1 MTNPTAA
8 MRMLI
13 TYAICIPLAV
23 VIGYVLTNPLDYGT
37 IGFLGI
43 IALVLISPILIKWYY
58 PLLVFGLACPAIM
71 FFLPGRPLMSQ
82 AVVVLAVGIII
93 SEQILKGQKPF
104 APVRII
110 IAPLIFL
117 AAVIFMTAE
126 LNGGIGFHSFGS
138 DTGGGKKYA
147 EAFIGIA
154 TFFALASRA
163 IPPGQRKLYICLAFL
178 PGLTGI
184 ISQLFPVLPSPLNY
198 INLLFPPLGGVGQEP
213 IVIGETRLVSFS
225 FAVGTIA
232 AFMMVRYG
240 LRGIFDFSKPWR
252 FLFFF
257 ASLGLAML
265 GGFRSSFSGTVVT
278 LLLMFFLERLHRTRL
293 LPVGLMAAILG
304 FTLLACFSD
313 KLPYTL
319 QRSMSFLPFKW
330 KPEVIVDA
338 QGSSE
343 WRFAIWR
350 ATWPMV
356 PSHLL
361 LGKGFTINKEDFDM
375 MGHGTFSGHQI
386 DEANNPLALSND
398 YHSGP
403 LTTLMGFGIWGAIGM
418 IWLMG
423 AALYVLYQN
432 YKYGDPDLMAF
443 NAFTLAGAVTA
454 VIFFFFVVGGFASDI
469 GNIAKTV
476 GFSLAMNGGLARR
489 PARPIINLTIKPHK
503 PTAAAVPQPV

>member
-23 VIGYVLTNPLDYGT
+23 IIGYVLTNPLDYGT

-43 IALVLISPILIKWYY
+43 IAFVLISPILIKWYY
-58 PLLVFGLACPAIM
+58 PLLIFGLACPAIM

-82 AVVVLAVGIII
+82 AVVLLAVGIIV

-104 APVRII
+104 TPVRIV
-110 IAPLIFL
+110 IAPLVFL

-147 EAFIGIA
+147 EVFIGIA
-154 TFFALASRA
+154 TFFAVASRA
-163 IPPGQRKLYICLAFL
+163 IPSSQRKLYIGLAFL

-198 INLLFPPLGGVGQEP
+198 VNLLFPPLVVSPEE
-213 IVIGETRLVSFS
+213 IVIGQTRLVSFS

-232 AFMMVRYG
+232 VFMLVRYG

-252 FLFFF
+252 SLIFL
-257 ASLGLAML
+257 ASFGLSML
-265 GGFRSSFSGTVVT
+265 GGFRSSFSGTVLT
-278 LLLMFFLERLHRTRL
+278 ILLMFFLERMHRTRL
-293 LPVGLMAAILG
+293 LPVVLMASVLA
-304 FTLLACFSD
+304 FTLMACFSD
-313 KLPYTL
+313 KMPYTL
-319 QRSMSFLPFKW
+319 QRSMSFLPFDW
-330 KPEVIVDA
+330 KPEVIIDA

-361 LGKGFTINKEDFDM
+361 LGKGFTINKDDFDM
-375 MGHGTFSGHQI
+375 MGQGTFAGHQI

-403 LTTLMGFGIWGAIGM
+403 LSTLMGFGVWGGIGV

-432 YKYGDPDLMAF
+432 YKYGDPDLIAF
-443 NAFTLAGAVTA
+443 NVFNLASMIVT
-454 VIFFFFVVGGFASDI
+454 VIFFFLVFGSFAGDI

-489 PARPIINLTIKPHK
+489 PAKPVFNPTIKPLK
-503 PTAAAVPQPV
+503 SGVAISPQPA